1 MPKITTFL
9 SYDKQ
14 AEDAAKLYT
23 SVFKNSKITN
33 TTRYEDGAPMPKGTL
48 MIVEFELDGQPFVAL
63 NGGPHFKFSDAI
75 SLSVNSETQA
85 EIDDYSE
92 KLTAGDGEQ
101 GPCGWITDRFGLSW
115 QINPSILGRML
126 GDKDPAKAAR
136 DECDAEDAQDR
147 HRRAKASLR
156 RLGDW

>member
-1 MPKITTFL
+1 MPRIITFL
-9 SYDKQ
+9 SYDNQ

-23 SVFKNSKITN
+23 SVFNDSSITK
-33 TTRYEDGAPMPKGTL
+33 TTYCGDGAPGPKGTV
-48 MIVEFELDGQPFVAL
+48 MTVEFELDGQPFVAL
-63 NGGPHFKFSDAI
+63 NGGSHFKFSDAV
-75 SLSVNSETQA
+75 SLSVNCETQA

-92 KLTAGDGEQ
+92 KLTAGGGEQ

-136 DECDAEDAQDR
+136 VMQAMLKMRKIDIAELKQAYE
-147 HRRAKASLR
+147 
-156 RLGDW
+156 G

>member
-9 SYDKQ
+9 SYDNQ

-23 SVFKNSKITN
+23 SVLENSKIMN
-33 TTRYEDGAPMPKGTL
+33 TTRYGDGAPMPKGTV

-75 SLSVNSETQA
+75 SLSVNCETQA
-85 EIDDYSE
+85 EINDYSE
-92 KLTAGDGEQ
+92 KLTAGGGER

-126 GDKDPAKAAR
+126 GDKDPAKSAR
-136 DECDAEDAQDR
+136 VMNAMLKMRKIDIAELK
-147 HRRAKASLR
+147 RAYE
-156 RLGDW
+156 G